1 MSQALAEVD
10 ERSADTPDERMIMRL
25 SQVDGASLPPHSGTT
40 GSKLVCLYLSV
51 VGKATM
57 DELNQTLDMQRLRL
71 YPMLSSLEAEGLVER
86 DGDTFRSLPR
96 RTN

>member
-1 MSQALAEVD
+1 
-10 ERSADTPDERMIMRL
+10 
-25 SQVDGASLPPHSGTT
+25 
-40 GSKLVCLYLSV
+40 
-51 VGKATM
+51 M